1 MSERTGAL
9 AGVRVVEIGGIG
21 PGPFGAMVLADHG
34 ADVVRIDRAERSP
47 FAPPTSLLDRGKRVI
62 TLNLKDPG
70 HKDIAWRLVRQADV
84 AIEGF
89 RPGVAERLGFG
100 PDACRAENPRLV
112 YARMTGYGQAG
123 PMAQQGGHDI
133 NYVSMAG

>member
-21 PGPFGAMVLADHG
+21 PGPFGAMLLADHG

-47 FAPPTSLLDRGKRVI
+47 FAPETSLLDRGKRVI
-62 TLNLKDPG
+62 TMDLKDDG
-70 HKDIAWRLVRQADV
+70 HRAIARRLVAQADV

-100 PDACRAENPRLV
+100 PVECRAGNPRLI
-112 YARMTGYGQAG
+112 YARMTGWGQE
-123 PMAQQGGHDI
+123 
-133 NYVSMAG
+133 